1 MDVVIKT
8 ILGRTVVY
16 SEEKIR
22 AERRSDWCNGAPG
35 GTKRSWSLR
44 RKPKNRETAGQL
56 RNRSSGAGRQGP
68 NASIYPYVCSE
79 AISNIQLAF

>member
-35 GTKRSWSLR
+35 GTKRSWNSR
-44 RKPKNRETAGQL
+44 RKPKNRETARQL
-56 RNRSSGAGRQGP
+56 RNRSSEAKRQSS
-68 NASIYPYVCSE
+68 NASIHPPYVCSE
-79 AISNIQLAF
+79 GI

>member
-1 MDVVIKT
+1 MGAVIKMILGRDVVINEGNTPAKRH
-8 ILGRTVVY
+8 GD
-16 SEEKIR
+16 
-22 AERRSDWCNGAPG
+22 RRNSAPG
-35 GTKRSWSLR
+35 GTKRSWNPW

-68 NASIYPYVCSE
+68 NASIHPYVCSE